1 MDPCSRTYHLP
12 GPQRDALGIAFGLS
26 AGASPNRF
34 LRGLALLS
42 HLAVVAEERPS
53 ICLVDD
59 AQWLDRVSAQVL
71 GVVARR
77 LMAESVGLVF
87 AVRASEDD
95 EPASEGLPE
104 LNLRGL
110 NDRDARSLLD
120 SVTPGWIDEGIRSR
134 SLAEARGSPLALLEL
149 PRGSSVADPAGGLAQ
164 PGAQPSASHIEQSF
178 LSRVQSLPPATRRL
192 LLIAAAEPVR
202 DVDLLTRAAERL
214 GIGVDAASPAQTAGL
229 LTLGTSVLFR
239 HPLLRAAA
247 YRAAALAGR
256 KEFRWQGVDRR
267 VVLSPWALVRTTTDR
282 LAINVVQ
289 SAWRRRESCV
299 GPWLPEPVDSHATP
313 EAAAEQ
319 QNAVEG
325 AVLLTMETLTPTQ
338 RAAYLLREGFGYP
351 YVQISELLCISVAKT
366 RQQVSRAHQ
375 RVAAGR
381 RRPSV
386 DAIARRRLVEAF
398 FTAARSGDVEHLAR
412 ILAAGAGEQL
422 RSGESGAV
430 RRTRLPS
437 AP

>member
-1 MDPCSRTYHLP
+1 M
-12 GPQRDALGIAFGLS
+12 
-26 AGASPNRF
+26 
-34 LRGLALLS
+34 
-42 HLAVVAEERPS
+42 
-53 ICLVDD
+53 
-59 AQWLDRVSAQVL
+59 
-71 GVVARR
+71 
-77 LMAESVGLVF
+77 
-87 AVRASEDD
+87 
-95 EPASEGLPE
+95 
-104 LNLRGL
+104 
-110 NDRDARSLLD
+110 
-120 SVTPGWIDEGIRSR
+120 
-134 SLAEARGSPLALLEL
+134 
-149 PRGSSVADPAGGLAQ
+149 
-164 PGAQPSASHIEQSF
+164 
-178 LSRVQSLPPATRRL
+178 
-192 LLIAAAEPVR
+192 
-202 DVDLLTRAAERL
+202 
-214 GIGVDAASPAQTAGL
+214 
-229 LTLGTSVLFR
+229 
-239 HPLLRAAA
+239 RAAA

-256 KEFRWQGVDRR
+256 KGLRWQGVDRR
-267 VVLSPWALVRTTTDR
+267 VVLSPWALLRTTTDR

-381 RRPSV
+381 RRPPPAAADRRRPSV